1 MSCDLF
7 SWMFASLPC
16 KSHSRDQDKYFAVC
30 PVTVCPCRSE
40 IKQSLC
46 ERTPTSPH
54 CPCPLLSP
62 QATPSS
68 SFSTTDLL
76 KSYLL
81 FPRAG
86 PSTLLPQLC
95 VEFLPGPTPPTVP
108 VSSEVCSTRSTNNAT
123 QILIAHF
130 CAHSG
135 NTLSVYATLFTTE
148 LFRSSLPLI
157 YTASTF
163 DTHRVFINRFDIP
176 YVCSYS
182 YRLSEVSVF
191 DTDEFTLGR

>member
-1 MSCDLF
+1 
-7 SWMFASLPC
+7 MFASLPC
-16 KSHSRDQDKYFAVC
+16 
-30 PVTVCPCRSE
+30 
-40 IKQSLC
+40 
-46 ERTPTSPH
+46 TSPVIH
-54 CPCPLLSP
+54 VTRTNIPLFVLSLFVHAGRKSNRVFARELQPPPIAPVLFFLHKRPRLLLSP
-62 QATPSS
+62 PPTFSS
-68 SFSTTDLL
+68 PIYRSQG
-76 KSYLL
+76 
-81 FPRAG
+81 AG

-163 DTHRVFINRFDIP
+163 DTNRVFIDRFDIP